1 MACVCVPPLWA
12 VAGRWWS
19 LARPALAAGVWCVA
33 CRGRRHAGA
42 GPPEFSHMTC
52 TCTCNH
58 AGDAWRAACASLS
71 LNVSNEH
78 DAKSGRKVD
87 SAGRQIARP
96 ARSQQAHTALDRSY
110 TTSRTGKILEAHTKT
125 LTERYRS
132 GWSRQRDLP
141 PPPHNR
147 FHGLR
152 TPRTRA
158 PPQATTPRR
167 RPGEWE
173 QR

>member
-1 MACVCVPPLWA
+1 MACVCHRTVG
-12 VAGRWWS
+12 GRWS
-19 LARPALAAGVWCVA
+19 VVVARASRARGRCVVCRVSRQAA
-33 CRGRRHAGA
+33 RGRRAARVLAHDM
-42 GPPEFSHMTC
+42 HMHMQHTQQHMHMQ
-52 TCTCNH
+52 TQT
-58 AGDAWRAACASLS
+58 RKVL
-71 LNVSNEH
+71 
-78 DAKSGRKVD
+78 SGRKVD
-87 SAGRQIARP
+87 SGRQIARP

-110 TTSRTGKILEAHTKT
+110 NLKDGEDRGTHTKT

-173 QR
+173 QRQSLRWCQSCC